1 MRTGVIFDTILALVL
16 GGVIAFGCALYM
28 KVNKMEEAFEPVPV
42 WQGPQ
47 MSGSPEAAPQEI
59 ATQLRVKLSLEDSM
73 KIAQLQ
79 EDVDSLFATDEV
91 FAKSILYLDSC
102 NQSKLTKTERAERRG
117 RFVGGLLRGLFP
129 NLPGK

>member
-1 MRTGVIFDTILALVL
+1 MRTGVIFDTILALVM
-16 GGVIAFGCALYM
+16 GGVIAFVVALYM
-28 KVNKMEEAFEPVPV
+28 KVNDMEDAFEPVPV
-42 WQGPQ
+42 WQGPK
-47 MSGSPEAAPQEI
+47 MAGTEEEPRT
-59 ATQLRVKLSLEDSM
+59 ATQLRAKLSLEDSI

-79 EDVDSLFATDEV
+79 EDVDSLFATDQV

>member
-1 MRTGVIFDTILALVL
+1 MKYIFETIIVLVL
-16 GGVIAFGCALYM
+16 GAIIAFGIALYM
-28 KVNKMEEAFEPVPV
+28 KVNDMEQAFEPVPV
-42 WQGPQ
+42 WQGPG
-47 MSGSPEAAPQEI
+47 MSGTPEGPEI
-59 ATQLRVKLSLEDSM
+59 ATQLRAKLSLEDSV

-79 EDVDSLFATDEV
+79 EDVDSLFATDQV

-102 NQSKLTKTERAERRG
+102 NQSKLTKVEKAERRG

>member
-1 MRTGVIFDTILALVL
+1 MRTGVIFDYILALVM
-16 GGVIAFGCALYM
+16 GGVIAFVVALYM
-28 KVNKMEEAFEPVPV
+28 KVNDMEQAFEPVPV

-47 MSGSPEAAPQEI
+47 MSGSPDQPEP
-59 ATQLRVKLSLEDSM
+59 ATQLRAKLSLDDSV

-79 EDVDSLFATDEV
+79 EDVDTLFATDQV

>member
-1 MRTGVIFDTILALVL
+1 MRTGVIFDIILALVM
-16 GGVIAFGCALYM
+16 GGVIAFVVALYM
-28 KVNKMEEAFEPVPV
+28 KVNDMEQAFEPVPV
-42 WQGPQ
+42 WQGPG
-47 MSGSPEAAPQEI
+47 MSGSPDQEPET
-59 ATQLRVKLSLEDSM
+59 ATQLRAKLSLEDSV
-73 KIAQLQ
+73 KIARLQ
-79 EDVDSLFATDEV
+79 EDVDSLFATDQV

>member
-1 MRTGVIFDTILALVL
+1 MKYIFETIIVLVL
-16 GGVIAFGCALYM
+16 GAIIAFGIALYM
-28 KVNKMEEAFEPVPV
+28 KVNDMEQAFEPVPV
-42 WQGPQ
+42 WQGPG
-47 MSGSPEAAPQEI
+47 MSGTPERPET
-59 ATQLRVKLSLEDSM
+59 ATQLRAKLSLEDSV

-79 EDVDSLFATDEV
+79 EDVDSLFATDQV

-102 NQSKLTKTERAERRG
+102 NQSKLTKVEKAERRG

>member
-1 MRTGVIFDTILALVL
+1 MKYIFETIIVLVL
-16 GGVIAFGCALYM
+16 GAIIAFGIALHM
-28 KVNKMEEAFEPVPV
+28 KVNDMEQAFEPVPV
-42 WQGPQ
+42 WQGPG
-47 MSGSPEAAPQEI
+47 MSGTPERPET
-59 ATQLRVKLSLEDSM
+59 ATQLRAKLSLEDSV

-79 EDVDSLFATDEV
+79 EDVDSLFATDQV

-102 NQSKLTKTERAERRG
+102 NQSKLTKVEKAERRG

>member
-1 MRTGVIFDTILALVL
+1 MKYIFEIIIVLVL
-16 GGVIAFGCALYM
+16 GAIIAFGIALHM
-28 KVNKMEEAFEPVPV
+28 KVNDMEQAFEPVPV
-42 WQGPQ
+42 WQGPG
-47 MSGSPEAAPQEI
+47 MSGTPEGPET
-59 ATQLRVKLSLEDSM
+59 ATQLRAKLSLEDSV

-79 EDVDSLFATDEV
+79 EDVDTLFATDQV

-102 NQSKLTKTERAERRG
+102 NQSKLTKVEKAERRG